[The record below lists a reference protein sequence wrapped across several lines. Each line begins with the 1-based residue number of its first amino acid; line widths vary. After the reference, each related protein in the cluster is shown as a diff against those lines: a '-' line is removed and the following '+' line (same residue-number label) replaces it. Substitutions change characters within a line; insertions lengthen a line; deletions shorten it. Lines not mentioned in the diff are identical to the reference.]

1 MRWGEIIRRLV
12 LIPPT
17 LVGVAVI
24 VFVLLRVVPGDP
36 IAMMIPPGAS
46 SADIDRLRAFYGL
59 DQSIPQQFI
68 TWSGQA
74 LSGHFGRSISLHQQ
88 VFELVLAWCWV

>member
-1 MRWGEIIRRLV
+1 LCCCAWCPAIDRHDDPAGRLA
-12 LIPPT
+12 
-17 LVGVAVI
+17 G
-24 VFVLLRVVPGDP
+24 RHR
-36 IAMMIPPGAS
+36 
-46 SADIDRLRAFYGL
+46 RLRAFYGL

-88 VFELVLAWCWV
+88 VFELVLARLPRRSNWRCWRR